1 MIEVLKVIA
10 TLLGGGL
17 AGVLLNEWLRRKR
30 GGVQRIPLIE
40 RVNRLVNPELQ
51 GFALARIIGDSSA
64 RRLEE
69 VKNLREYQLTMRNSS
84 PTHLKD
90 AEVQFEF
97 PADDVQAWASRP
109 ALSKTALV
117 QVNATATAPWRM
129 AFRWR
134 IPHLPSGDSVEFT
147 FQAIDPSSEEFEA
160 ALYHPDGVIFERV
173 EGEPIAE
180 KRELARRRE
189 WLIHTLFV
197 TIGTIALILTLLT
210 SSIIY
215 HRKGSVIAVVKLS
228 GCELRVISMVET
240 YDPDAILWW
249 RAPSKVKYRLLNSGA
264 QDCVIQ
270 SKKMLVTNLSLIKPG
285 EALEK
290 EAFSQGRPEVV
301 DVEIS
306 VGTNNST
313 TPTTVRAYVER

>member
-1 MIEVLKVIA
+1 MIEVLKIIA

-17 AGVLLNEWLRRKR
+17 AGALLNEWLRRKR

-51 GFALARIIGDSSA
+51 GFALARIVGDSSA

-147 FQAIDPSSEEFEA
+147 FQAIDPSSEKFEA

-180 KRELARRRE
+180 KRELARRHK
-189 WLIHTLFV
+189 WAFILSATAAGLGLA
-197 TIGTIALILTLLT
+197 IGTFTAING
-210 SSIIY
+210 Y
-215 HRKGSVIAVVKLS
+215 HRTSISVVKLS

-240 YDPDAILWW
+240 YDPDAVLWW
-249 RAPSKVKYRLLNSGA
+249 RAPSKMKYRFLNNGA

-270 SKKMLVTNLSLIKPG
+270 STKMLVTNPSVIKPG

-290 EAFSQGRPEVV
+290 EAFAQGRPEIV

-306 VGTNNST
+306 AGTNNSIT
-313 TPTTVRAYVER
+313 ATTVRAYVER